1 MEKETEKT
9 SWVDLERKGVGGKR
23 RGLRQ
28 QGEGVGGE
36 REGGLGQKK
45 KGAEWVWEKS
55 RKGKKR
61 IGKAMIKAS

>member
-1 MEKETEKT
+1 MEKETENT

-36 REGGLGQKK
+36 RELRARTEKEGGRMG
-45 KGAEWVWEKS
+45 V
-55 RKGKKR
+55 GKE
-61 IGKAMIKAS
+61 